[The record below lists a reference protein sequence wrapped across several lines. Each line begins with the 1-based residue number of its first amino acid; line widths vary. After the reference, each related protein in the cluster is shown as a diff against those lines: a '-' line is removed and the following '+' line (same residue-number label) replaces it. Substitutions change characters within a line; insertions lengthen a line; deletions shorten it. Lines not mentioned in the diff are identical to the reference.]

1 MRNAWEAVPE
11 GIRLHLR
18 VTPRGGRDAIDGIRE
33 TGDGRCHL
41 AVRVSV
47 PPEDGAANEAV
58 RRLIARSAG
67 VPRSAVRIE
76 AGMQSREK
84 RALIQCD
91 KHEIDSWLETMGVKA

>member
-1 MRNAWEAVPE
+1 MRTAWEAVPD

-41 AVRVSV
+41 AVRVST

-67 VPRSAVRIE
+67 VSRSAVRIE
-76 AGMQSREK
+76 SGLQSREK
-84 RALIQCD
+84 RVIIQCGIR
-91 KHEIDSWLETMGVKA
+91 EIDSWLDNMGVKA